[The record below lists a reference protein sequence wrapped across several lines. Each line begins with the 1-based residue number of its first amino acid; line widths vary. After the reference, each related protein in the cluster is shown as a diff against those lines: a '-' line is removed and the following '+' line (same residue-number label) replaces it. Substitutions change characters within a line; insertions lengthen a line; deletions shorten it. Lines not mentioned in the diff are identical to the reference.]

1 MFRERIR
8 DSYERLSPGHRRLA
22 DFIVNCTLDAAF
34 LTATELARRVEVDPA
49 TVVRFA
55 QDLGYSGYRELSQE
69 IKRYVHDRITIG
81 EKPAAPFT
89 TQAEHLAALLEEFCQ
104 ELQHLT
110 LVDLERLGEFCAVLN
125 EAPTIWIVAEGALNG
140 LAQAFAQGLR
150 NMDQSAVAFHPDILE
165 AAMRLSHMQSGDA
178 LLALGNEGPQIDVG
192 YILQLAREKGVHTL
206 CISSNGL
213 QSAAK
218 EAKLALIIGHATSSF
233 TGLALIA
240 VLLSLIEKSLREQ
253 RPQSIEQNQEEQRLN
268 LARLMELR
276 QQTSGRA
283 SESIALWSQ
292 QLRWADPDF
301 PAPL

>member
-22 DFIVNCTLDAAF
+22 DFIINGTLDAAF

-81 EKPAAPFT
+81 KAPDVPFT
-89 TQAEHLAALLEEFCQ
+89 TQGEHFTASLEEFHQ
-104 ELQHLT
+104 QLQHLT
-110 LVDLERLGEFCAVLN
+110 MVDLERLGEICAVLN

-165 AAMRLSHMQSGDA
+165 AAMRLSHMQNGDA

-218 EAKLALIIGHATSSF
+218 EAKLALIIGQTTSPF

-240 VLLSLIEKSLREQ
+240 VLLSLIEKSLGEQ
-253 RPQSIEQNQEEQRLN
+253 RPQSIEQNQEEQRLH
-268 LARLMELR
+268 LSRLMELR
-276 QQTSGRA
+276 QQTGGRTN
-283 SESIALWSQ
+283 ESIALWSQ

-301 PAPL
+301 PAAL